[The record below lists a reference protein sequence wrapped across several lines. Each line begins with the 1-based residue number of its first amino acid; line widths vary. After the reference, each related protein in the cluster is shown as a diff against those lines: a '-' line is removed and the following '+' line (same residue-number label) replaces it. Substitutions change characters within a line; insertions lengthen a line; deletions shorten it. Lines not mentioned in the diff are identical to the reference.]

1 MKKIML
7 FLVFLSLTTFGKMTI
22 SPSRLE
28 ERVEVIGNKSQLVK
42 LETSQIRLTGFWNSK
57 LYYKIDL
64 YDNYFRSSNNS
75 TAWNIEIKELYLDNV
90 NGNHNKDER
99 VISGVSGN
107 TSFRVKALVSIK
119 GDRNL
124 SGEFRSAPITII
136 FNDEKGN
143 KVDEARIEIAFKTSI
158 IKDLKVDVQNHIDL
172 GTIVKGT
179 TATTKNGSS
188 GLLSIDGEP
197 NKTIKIKYSD
207 IVELSHRDTKEILQT
222 YIKTPELI
230 KEGDEYKAEIRA
242 NGKLN
247 VVFEAEIK
255 DTRGAADGEYFGSFV
270 VKVRYD

>member
-1 MKKIML
+1 ML

-42 LETSQIRLTGFWNSK
+42 LETSQIRLTGFGNSK

-197 NKTIKIKYSD
+197 NKTIKIKYPD

-255 DTRGAADGEYFGSFV
+255 DTRGASDGEYFGSFV

>member
-42 LETSQIRLTGFWNSK
+42 LETSQIRLTGFGNSK

-197 NKTIKIKYSD
+197 NKTIKIKYPD

-230 KEGDEYKAEIRA
+230 KEGDEYKAEIRT

-255 DTRGAADGEYFGSFV
+255 DTRGASDGEYFGSFV